1 MPPRTPSNQY
11 MNDHH
16 FLTTLDQ
23 LAALYGSP
31 NERSA
36 KKEIYHLDEHCRA
49 LIAASPFVLLATSG
63 NESADCSPRGDPP
76 GFVKVLDDHTLLI
89 PDRKGNNRVDS
100 LKNIIENPLVGL
112 LFMIPGV
119 NETLRVNGSAR
130 ISVDPTLCESLT
142 IEGKIPT
149 TVLVVTVMEAF
160 IQCSRALVRSDLWN
174 PEGFVPRETLPSTG
188 TILAAHTGIHLDV
201 AAYDDGIEATVRK
214 TLYGRDDG

>member
-1 MPPRTPSNQY
+1 
-11 MNDHH
+11 MNDSH
-16 FLTTLDQ
+16 FITTLDQ
-23 LAALYGSP
+23 LTDLYGEP

-36 KKEIYHLDEHCRA
+36 KKEIDHLDAHCRA
-49 LIAASPFVLLATSG
+49 LIDASPFMLLATCG
-63 NESADCSPRGDPP
+63 KNSADCSPRGDPP

-119 NETLRVNGSAR
+119 NETLRVNGRAR
-130 ISVDPTLCESLT
+130 ISVDTDLCASMP
-142 IEGKIPT
+142 IQGKIPT
-149 TVLVVTVMEAF
+149 SVLIVTVIEAF

-174 PEGFVPRETLPSTG
+174 PDGYVPRDSLPSTG
-188 TILAAHTGIHLDV
+188 TILADHTGLNLNI
-201 AAYDDGIEATVRK
+201 AAYDTNLEATVRQ

>member
-1 MPPRTPSNQY
+1 MDDS
-11 MNDHH
+11 HVIH
-16 FLTTLDQ
+16 TLDQ
-23 LAALYGSP
+23 LAALYGEP

-49 LIAASPFVLLATSG
+49 LIAASPFMLLATCG
-63 NESADCSPRGDPP
+63 NTSADCSPRGDPP

-119 NETLRVNGSAR
+119 NETLRVNGRAR
-130 ISVDPTLCESLT
+130 ISVDPELCASMPMQ
-142 IEGKIPT
+142 GKLPT
-149 TVLVVTVMEAF
+149 SVLVVTVIEAF

-174 PEGFVPRETLPSTG
+174 TETHVPRESLPSTG
-188 TILAAHTGIHLDV
+188 TILADHTGIHLNV
-201 AAYDDGIEATVRK
+201 ADYDAQMEATVRK

>member
-1 MPPRTPSNQY
+1 MDDS
-11 MNDHH
+11 H
-16 FLTTLDQ
+16 FLTSIEQ
-23 LAALYGSP
+23 LTALYGEP

-36 KKEIYHLDEHCRA
+36 KKEIDHLDEHCRA
-49 LIAASPFVLLATSG
+49 LIAASPFMLLATGGTS
-63 NESADCSPRGDPP
+63 SADCSPRGDPP

-119 NETLRVNGSAR
+119 NETLRVNGRAR
-130 ISVDPTLCESLT
+130 ISVDPELCASMPMQ
-142 IEGKIPT
+142 GKTPT
-149 TVLVVTVMEAF
+149 SVLVVTVIEAF

-174 PEGFVPRETLPSTG
+174 PDHYVPRESLPSTG
-188 TILAAHTGIHLDV
+188 TILAAHTGANLNV
-201 AAYDDGIEATVRK
+201 AEYDAQMEATVRK

>member
-1 MPPRTPSNQY
+1 
-11 MNDHH
+11 MNDSY
-16 FLTTLDQ
+16 FLTSIEQ
-23 LAALYGSP
+23 LTALYGDP

-36 KKEIYHLDEHCRA
+36 KKEIHYLDEHCHA
-49 LIAASPFVLLATSG
+49 LIAASPFMLLATGTGST
-63 NESADCSPRGDPP
+63 ADCSPRGDPP

-119 NETLRVNGSAR
+119 NETLRVNGRAH
-130 ISVDPTLCESLT
+130 ISIDPELCASMRMQ
-142 IEGKIPT
+142 GKLPT
-149 TVLVVTVMEAF
+149 SVLVVTVIEAF

-174 PEGFVPRETLPSTG
+174 PEKHVPRETLPSTG
-188 TILAAHTGIHLDV
+188 TILAAHTASTLDV
-201 AAYDDGIEATVRK
+201 AAYDAQMEETVRK